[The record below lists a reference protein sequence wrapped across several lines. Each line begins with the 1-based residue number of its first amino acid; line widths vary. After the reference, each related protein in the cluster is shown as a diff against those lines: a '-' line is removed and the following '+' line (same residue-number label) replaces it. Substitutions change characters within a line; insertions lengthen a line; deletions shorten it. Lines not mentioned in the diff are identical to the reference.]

1 MNYTVY
7 VLRCPFTTNV
17 KYVGITK
24 NSIEQRLERH
34 LNYAKNANKNYLSQT
49 WLRSLIEQD
58 VVPFIQSIE
67 TNLTE
72 SDAKVVE
79 TWWIRYFK
87 KKGITL
93 KNTTKG
99 GETMSPLAMQRAKEA
114 NEKQKLKVKQYSM
127 DGKLVKIFNC
137 ISDAAEDITGDR
149 RTNGKLSQVC
159 KGKRHFAYG
168 FVWRYI
174 EDDFNTHD
182 VFGRKKYTEEQI
194 KKYSSSKKGNKNPQF
209 GKQSVKAIPVIV
221 ENINTLET
229 ILFPNKGAAKEYVKT
244 DITTLNK
251 KLNTDS
257 LIKNQYRLY
266 TVQ

>member
-7 VLRCPFTTNV
+7 ILRCPFTANV

-24 NSIEQRLERH
+24 HSIEQRLERH
-34 LNYAKNANKNYLSQT
+34 LNYAKNANKYYLSQT

-58 VVPFIQSIE
+58 VVPFIQSLE

-72 SDAKVVE
+72 SAAKTIE
-79 TWWIRYFK
+79 IWWIRYFK
-87 KKGITL
+87 KKEIVL

-99 GETMSPLAMQRAKEA
+99 GETMSPLAVQRAKEA

-127 DGKLVKIFNC
+127 DGNLIKIFNS
-137 ISDAAEDITGDR
+137 ISDAAEIVTGSR
-149 RTNGKLSQVC
+149 KNNGKLSQVC
-159 KGKRHFAYG
+159 KGKRHFAYN

-174 EDDFNTHD
+174 DDEFDTHD
-182 VFGRKKYTEEQI
+182 GFGRKKYTTEQI
-194 KKYSSSKKGNKNPQF
+194 ENYASSKKGNKNPQF

-221 ENINTLET
+221 EDINTLET
-229 ILFPNKGAAKEYVKT
+229 ILFPNKNAAKKHVKT
-244 DITTLNK
+244 DITTFNK
-251 KLNTDS
+251 KLNTNN
-257 LIKNQYRLY
+257 LIKNQYKLY